1 MNGTNLFKIAFRAL
15 ANNKLRAFL
24 TMLGIIIGVASVIA
38 MLAIGQGSKRSI
50 QKQISEMGSNMIM
63 IHPGAEMRGGVRQD
77 PSSMQTLKLENYET
91 LRDECMYLSAIS
103 PNVSASG
110 QLISGSN
117 NYPSSVSGVSI
128 GYLTIRQL
136 TVEQGEMFSEEDIRT
151 AAKVCVIGKTIV
163 ETEVMVPGK
172 NGFCKLSEIRIR
184 INRPAILMYNNNK
197 EKVIENIKITSD
209 DIAYII
215 QMVTRYSMYA
225 YQDSIRQ
232 GYVTVKGGHRIGVAG
247 QAITR
252 DGHICGQKYIS
263 YINIRVAHEVVGCA
277 DEIIDFIC
285 SGGFKNTL
293 VVSPPGCG
301 KTTILRDIIRH
312 ISYGIGCVP
321 LKVAIVDERSEIASS
336 HVGIPQND
344 IGIRTDVLDMGL
356 KSEGMIMLVR
366 SMSPQVVAV
375 DEIGSMEDVMAI
387 KQIINCGCH
396 ILASIHGYGIAD
408 CMNRRELA
416 GMFGANG
423 FERIVVLSDKNGA
436 GTIEEMRAVKNG
448 GL

>member
-1 MNGTNLFKIAFRAL
+1 MSDLKEITCLLPERL
-15 ANNKLRAFL
+15 
-24 TMLGIIIGVASVIA
+24 
-38 MLAIGQGSKRSI
+38 KR
-50 QKQISEMGSNMIM
+50 
-63 IHPGAEMRGGVRQD
+63 
-77 PSSMQTLKLENYET
+77 
-91 LRDECMYLSAIS
+91 
-103 PNVSASG
+103 
-110 QLISGSN
+110 
-117 NYPSSVSGVSI
+117 
-128 GYLTIRQL
+128 
-136 TVEQGEMFSEEDIRT
+136 
-151 AAKVCVIGKTIV
+151 IV

-408 CMNRRELA
+408 CINRRELA
-416 GMFGANG
+416 GIFGANG

>member
-1 MNGTNLFKIAFRAL
+1 MSDLKEITCLLPERL
-15 ANNKLRAFL
+15 
-24 TMLGIIIGVASVIA
+24 
-38 MLAIGQGSKRSI
+38 KR
-50 QKQISEMGSNMIM
+50 
-63 IHPGAEMRGGVRQD
+63 
-77 PSSMQTLKLENYET
+77 
-91 LRDECMYLSAIS
+91 
-103 PNVSASG
+103 
-110 QLISGSN
+110 
-117 NYPSSVSGVSI
+117 
-128 GYLTIRQL
+128 
-136 TVEQGEMFSEEDIRT
+136 
-151 AAKVCVIGKTIV
+151 IV

-184 INRPAILMYNNNK
+184 INRPAILMYNNNE

-356 KSEGMIMLVR
+356 KS
-366 SMSPQVVAV
+366 
-375 DEIGSMEDVMAI
+375 MEDVMAI

>member
-1 MNGTNLFKIAFRAL
+1 MSDLKEITCLLPERL
-15 ANNKLRAFL
+15 
-24 TMLGIIIGVASVIA
+24 
-38 MLAIGQGSKRSI
+38 KR
-50 QKQISEMGSNMIM
+50 
-63 IHPGAEMRGGVRQD
+63 
-77 PSSMQTLKLENYET
+77 
-91 LRDECMYLSAIS
+91 
-103 PNVSASG
+103 
-110 QLISGSN
+110 
-117 NYPSSVSGVSI
+117 
-128 GYLTIRQL
+128 
-136 TVEQGEMFSEEDIRT
+136 
-151 AAKVCVIGKTIV
+151 IV

-184 INRPAILMYNNNK
+184 INRPAILMYNNK